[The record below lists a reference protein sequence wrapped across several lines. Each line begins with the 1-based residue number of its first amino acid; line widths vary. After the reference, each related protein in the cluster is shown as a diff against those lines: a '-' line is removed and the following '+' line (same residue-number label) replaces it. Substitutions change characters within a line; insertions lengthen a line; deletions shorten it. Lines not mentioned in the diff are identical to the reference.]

1 MSELMAADS
10 VLLVGAFVLSVYVV
24 GTIQEGSFGLLCS
37 FSLFV
42 FLCQQKHPLLLLCR
56 AGGHQPEAC

>member
-1 MSELMAADS
+1 VSELMAADS

-42 FLCQQKHPLLLLCR
+42 FLCQQKHQSSDFLENVES
-56 AGGHQPEAC
+56 QM

>member
-37 FSLFV
+37 FLLFV
-42 FLCQQKHPLLLLCR
+42 FLCQQKHQSSDFLENVES
-56 AGGHQPEAC
+56 QM

>member
-1 MSELMAADS
+1 MAADS

-37 FSLFV
+37 FLLFV
-42 FLCQQKHPLLLLCR
+42 FLCQQKHRSSDFLENVES
-56 AGGHQPEAC
+56 QM